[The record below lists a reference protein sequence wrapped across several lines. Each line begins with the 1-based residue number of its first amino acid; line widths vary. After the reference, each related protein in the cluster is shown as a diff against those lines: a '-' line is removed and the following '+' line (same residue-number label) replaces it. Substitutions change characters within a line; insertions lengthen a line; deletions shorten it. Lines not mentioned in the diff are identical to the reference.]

1 MSRVFNMVAAF
12 AIATMLGIGGFVS
25 YLAGT
30 GHLSGS
36 RVELIAAV
44 LRGDLDGW
52 TAGATPTEA
61 EHAETQPAASQP
73 ARAHARAAEEVAA
86 REKAESLEAM
96 RLERA
101 RADLEA
107 RERVLNEVLAHVE
120 AAHKELEAER
130 AALQSSRAKAAE
142 AASSEGFQKELEF
155 VSALKPALAKE
166 HLLRVWSQSRSDAVR
181 IMVNIDQGRGK
192 RILEQFKTPEELQ
205 IMTELLE
212 QIRTTGVASNAE
224 KSGTTAGATP

>member
-1 MSRVFNMVAAF
+1 MSRAFSMIAAF
-12 AIATMLGIGGFVS
+12 AIATMLGVGGFVG
-25 YLAGT
+25 YLAGA
-30 GHLSGS
+30 GHLNGS
-36 RVELIAAV
+36 RLSLIAAV
-44 LRGDLDGW
+44 LRGELDDW
-52 TAGATPTEA
+52 AVEATHSDA
-61 EHAETQPAASQP
+61 EHPETQPAATQP
-73 ARAHARAAEEVAA
+73 TRAHARAAEEVEA
-86 REKAESLEAM
+86 RQKAESLEAM

-120 AAHKELEAER
+120 AVHRQIEEKR
-130 AALQSSRAKAAE
+130 AALEASQAKAAE
-142 AASSEGFQKELEF
+142 EASSEGFQKELEF
-155 VSALKPALAKE
+155 VAALKPALAKE
-166 HLLRVWSQSRSDAVR
+166 HLLRVWSQSKSDAVR

-224 KSGTTAGATP
+224 TSGTTAGATP